1 MRLRERAFISAIR
14 FLTTPQR
21 KMLKMKK
28 PTADLDIS
36 SQIASN

>member
-1 MRLRERAFISAIR
+1 MPSRESFHFSHQI
-14 FLTTPQR
+14 FDNPQR
-21 KMLKMKK
+21 KMFKMKK